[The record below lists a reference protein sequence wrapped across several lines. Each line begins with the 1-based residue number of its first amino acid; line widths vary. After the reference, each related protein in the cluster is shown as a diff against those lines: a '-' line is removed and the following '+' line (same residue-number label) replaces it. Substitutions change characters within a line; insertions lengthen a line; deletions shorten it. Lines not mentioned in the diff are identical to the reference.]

1 MKRVPQTVGGDDR
14 NQDPGMVVDY
24 QTRKKL
30 KNSEKRIAKNNKMA
44 YISIFLEVVVFV
56 VLIVA
61 WTSLKKM

>member
-1 MKRVPQTVGGDDR
+1 MKKVPQTIGGDDR